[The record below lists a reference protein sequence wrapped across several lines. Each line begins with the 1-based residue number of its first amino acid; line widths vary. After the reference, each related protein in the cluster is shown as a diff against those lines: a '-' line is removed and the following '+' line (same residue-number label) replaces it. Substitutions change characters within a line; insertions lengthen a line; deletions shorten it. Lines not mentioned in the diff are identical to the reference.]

1 MKPILLITM
10 GDPAGIGAEVTVK
23 ALAHPETREGC
34 LPVVVGDAA
43 PIRDAL
49 RFTSSAL
56 KLRIIGAP
64 EDARGEDGTLEL
76 IDLGKLGGQP
86 YEPGKVSAL
95 CGEAAFSYVT
105 YAIDRCM
112 KGKAMGVATA
122 PLNKEAMHLAGHMY
136 SGHTEIF
143 ADYTG
148 TKNYAMLLMSGALRV
163 IHCTTHVSMREACD
177 LIKTDKVLA
186 TIRLAQEALTM
197 LGMPRGRI
205 GVAGLNAH
213 ASENGLFGHEEADA
227 ISPAIERARAEGID
241 ADGPVP
247 PDTVF
252 VKAAGG
258 VYDIVVAMY
267 HDQGHIPLKLFGFRM
282 DPATGLFASMSGINT
297 TIGLPIIRTSVDH
310 GTAFDRAGKNT
321 SNEMSMVEAIT
332 TAVKMFPYYEAK
344 RHG

>member
-1 MKPILLITM
+1 MKPVLLITM
-10 GDPAGIGAEVTVK
+10 GDPAGIGPEVVVK
-23 ALAHPETREGC
+23 ALSHPETREGC

-43 PIRDAL
+43 PIREAISFTGSRL
-49 RFTSSAL
+49 RL
-56 KLRIIGAP
+56 KTVSAP
-64 EDARGEDGTLEL
+64 EEAKGGRDTIEL
-76 IDLGKLGGQP
+76 IDLNMLGGKP
-86 YEPGKVSAL
+86 YAPGKVSAL
-95 CGEAAFSYVT
+95 CGEAAFTYVT
-105 YAIDRCM
+105 RAIEMCM
-112 KGKAMGVATA
+112 QGRAVGVATA

-143 ADYTG
+143 ADYTH
-148 TKNYAMLLMSGALRV
+148 TKDYAMLLMSGALRV
-163 IHCTTHVSMREACD
+163 IHVTTHVSMREACD
-177 LIKTDKVLA
+177 LIKTERVLK
-186 TIRLAQEALTM
+186 TIRLAHEALTM
-197 LGMPRGRI
+197 LGMPKGKI

-213 ASENGLFGHEEADA
+213 ASENGLFGHEEAEE
-227 ISPAIERARAEGID
+227 IIPAINQARLEGID

-282 DPATGLFASMSGINT
+282 DPKTGLFASMSGINT

-310 GTAFDRAGKNT
+310 GTAFDRAGRNT

-332 TAVKMFPYYEAK
+332 TAVQMIPYYEAK
-344 RHG
+344 RHA